1 MIRLFIILVFLYI
14 FGMIVYII
22 YYNRNVIR
30 EQWNE
35 LKETFSSPNL
45 KKNIVR
51 GLVAILLKF
60 LRKRIFKIWEFKK
73 IKETNIFRLIK
84 FLINV
89 RVHLDIPKNSI
100 MAVADTLSSS
110 VVLPS
115 VIFVNIKRECYAPV
129 SGLESGIY
137 GFSVLLK

>member
-89 RVHLDIPKNSI
+89 RAHLDIPKNSI

-129 SGLESGIY
+129 SGLESGTY
-137 GFSVLLK
+137 GSSGLLK

>member
-100 MAVADTLSSS
+100 MAVADTPSSS

-129 SGLESGIY
+129 SGLESGTY
-137 GFSVLLK
+137 GFSGLLK

>member
-1 MIRLFIILVFLYI
+1 
-14 FGMIVYII
+14 MIVYII

-60 LRKRIFKIWEFKK
+60 LRKRIFKI
-73 IKETNIFRLIK
+73 
-84 FLINV
+84 
-89 RVHLDIPKNSI
+89 
-100 MAVADTLSSS
+100 
-110 VVLPS
+110 
-115 VIFVNIKRECYAPV
+115 
-129 SGLESGIY
+129 
-137 GFSVLLK
+137 

>member
-60 LRKRIFKIWEFKK
+60 LRKRIFKI
-73 IKETNIFRLIK
+73 
-84 FLINV
+84 
-89 RVHLDIPKNSI
+89 
-100 MAVADTLSSS
+100 
-110 VVLPS
+110 
-115 VIFVNIKRECYAPV
+115 
-129 SGLESGIY
+129 
-137 GFSVLLK
+137 